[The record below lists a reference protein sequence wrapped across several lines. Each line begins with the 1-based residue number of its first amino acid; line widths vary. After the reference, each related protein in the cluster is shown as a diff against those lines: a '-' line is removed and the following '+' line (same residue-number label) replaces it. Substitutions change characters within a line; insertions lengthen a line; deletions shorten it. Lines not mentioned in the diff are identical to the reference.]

1 MIELIVGNE
10 GTGKTSKLLEKVNT
24 EVKDAKGSFVYLD
37 KNQKHMFELNNKVR
51 LIDVSPFDFDTFDEF
66 YGFVCGIISQ
76 DYDIQKIYF
85 DNFLKIGS
93 VLDLYDALKKLKEL
107 GDKNKIDMVFSIAKD
122 QSNIP
127 ADFKSSII
135 VAL

>member
-1 MIELIVGNE
+1 MIQLIVGNE
-10 GTGKTSKLLEKVNT
+10 GTGKTAKLLDKVN
-24 EVKDAKGSFVYLD
+24 EEIKEAKGSFVYLD

-51 LIDVSPFDFDTFDEF
+51 LIDVSQFDFDTVDEF

-76 DYDIQKIYF
+76 DYDIEKMYF
-85 DNFLKIGS
+85 DNFLKIGN
-93 VLDLYDALKKLKEL
+93 VIDLYDALKKFGAL
-107 GDKNKIDMVFSIAKD
+107 GEKHKIDMTFSIAKD

-127 ADFKSSII
+127 ADFKSDII